1 MKKMFFVM
9 AVLVTALIGVA
20 GCNQS
25 HSPKTNNGG
34 GGGQYAY
41 PARKLHSPI
50 GLELCCAPNEA

>member
-34 GGGQYAY
+34 GGGAIRLSCPETTQSN
-41 PARKLHSPI
+41 RT
-50 GLELCCAPNEA
+50 

>member
-9 AVLVTALIGVA
+9 AVLATALIGVA

-34 GGGQYAY
+34 GGAISLSC
-41 PARKLHSPI
+41 PETIPSNRT
-50 GLELCCAPNEA
+50 

>member
-34 GGGQYAY
+34 GGGGAIRLSCPETTQSN
-41 PARKLHSPI
+41 RT
-50 GLELCCAPNEA
+50 

>member
-34 GGGQYAY
+34 GGGAIRLPCPETQQ
-41 PARKLHSPI
+41 
-50 GLELCCAPNEA
+50 PNRT

>member
-9 AVLVTALIGVA
+9 AVLATALIGVA

-34 GGGQYAY
+34 GAIRLSC
-41 PARKLHSPI
+41 PETIPSNRT
-50 GLELCCAPNEA
+50 

>member
-1 MKKMFFVM
+1 M

-34 GGGQYAY
+34 GGGGGQYAY

>member
-34 GGGQYAY
+34 GGGGAKPQN
-41 PARKLHSPI
+41 SPEKTNSKRN
-50 GLELCCAPNEA
+50 LAVLRPK

>member
-34 GGGQYAY
+34 GGGGAI
-41 PARKLHSPI
+41 PI
-50 GLELCCAPNEA
+50 TAPKKNRPNGT

>member
-1 MKKMFFVM
+1 MFFVM

-34 GGGQYAY
+34 GGGGINLY
-41 PARKLHSPI
+41 
-50 GLELCCAPNEA
+50 